1 MLPIIYRDSKIQKKN
16 PLASLLSLLFMM
28 LWDSWEVAAGCAEV
42 CSQQG
47 LGCTAGRHRDIQH
60 WLRAGD
66 GTSRGAQRSAAVAQG
81 SLAELRLRFSFPR
94 KPWQFSEFSTA

>member
-1 MLPIIYRDSKIQKKN
+1 MLPIIYRDFKIQKKKKT
-16 PLASLLSLLFMM
+16 PLASLLSLLLVM

-60 WLRAGD
+60 WLCAGD
-66 GTSRGAQRSAAVAQG
+66 GTSRSAAVAQG